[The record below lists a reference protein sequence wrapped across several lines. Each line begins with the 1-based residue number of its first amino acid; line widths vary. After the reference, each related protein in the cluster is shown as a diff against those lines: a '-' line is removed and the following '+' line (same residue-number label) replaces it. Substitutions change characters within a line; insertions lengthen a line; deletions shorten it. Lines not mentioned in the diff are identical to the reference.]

1 MGSEMASWWLG
12 VGILDDVVP
21 CLIGLKN
28 AGDKIE
34 KNKIHQNR
42 WFFIFLV
49 WLGIGNKGNAVG
61 FGQNGSLI
69 R

>member
-1 MGSEMASWWLG
+1 MDQNIKKNLASNWFKTLQHALCDD
-12 VGILDDVVP
+12 IL
-21 CLIGLKN
+21 
-28 AGDKIE
+28 KIE

-49 WLGIGNKGNAVG
+49 WLGIGKKGNAVG

>member
-1 MGSEMASWWLG
+1 MFLIFLTMRYS
-12 VGILDDVVP
+12 ILELVSAIKSISFDS
-21 CLIGLKN
+21 
-28 AGDKIE
+28 AADKIE
-34 KNKIHQNR
+34 KNKIHQIR

-49 WLGIGNKGNAVG
+49 WLGIGKKGNAVG